1 MEQVEIGETEAGTG
15 TGEARTAVRRVRG
28 KMAVKSILIGF
39 REGGSLSWLFVW
51 MIVLLMFEF
60 ESELYC
66 VAIAMVAD

>member
-1 MEQVEIGETEAGTG
+1 M
-15 TGEARTAVRRVRG
+15 
-28 KMAVKSILIGF
+28 KSILIGF